1 MLESLGMDALINIIV
16 NLMVLVIVWWAVQS
30 FKLDL
35 FLKDPNGPKAKTF
48 LIILTISITH
58 LVSSFLL
65 NYFKWATMLKH
76 LL

>member
-1 MLESLGMDALINIIV
+1 MLQSLGQDALVSIIV
-16 NLMVLVIVWWAVQS
+16 NLMVLIMVWWAIQS

-35 FLKDPNGPKAKTF
+35 FLKDPNGPKAKAF
-48 LIILTISITH
+48 LVILTISISH

-65 NYFKWATMLKH
+65 NYFNWATMLKH